1 MMNNGN
7 SILQFEN
14 RKAFRI
20 WLEINH
26 GSSNGIWIVFT
37 KGNKVFTSNDA
48 LEEAICFGWIDGLM
62 KSIDE
67 TKYKK
72 YFSRRIDKKKWSEKN
87 KAIYK
92 ELKDKGLI
100 TQFGIE
106 AYQIDDK
113 KKDVVDKNSINAAN
127 IKKLKDILSMK
138 NDILKLLENISPSR
152 QKQLAG
158 FYCEA
163 KTEETRRK
171 REEKIIEAI
180 KNNYK
185 GMLY

>member
-1 MMNNGN
+1 MVSSTGL
-7 SILQFEN
+7 ILQFEN

-26 GSSNGIWIVFT
+26 SSSYGIWIVII
-37 KGNKVFTSNDA
+37 KGNKDFTSNDA

-92 ELKDKGLI
+92 GLKEKGLI
-100 TQFGIE
+100 TEFGIE
-106 AYQIDDK
+106 AYQYN
-113 KKDVVDKNSINAAN
+113 DKNNEAIDKISVHAAN
-127 IKKLKDILSMK
+127 IKKLKDVLCME
-138 NDILKLLENISPSR
+138 NDTLKLLESTTPSR

-158 FYCEA
+158 FYCDA

-171 REEKIIEAI
+171 RKEKIIEAI

>member
-1 MMNNGN
+1 MVNSTG

-26 GSSNGIWIVFT
+26 SSSYGIWIVII
-37 KGNKVFTSNDA
+37 KGNKDFTSNDA

-92 ELKDKGLI
+92 GLKEKGLI
-100 TQFGIE
+100 TEFGIE
-106 AYQIDDK
+106 AYQDNDK
-113 KKDVVDKNSINAAN
+113 NNEAVDKNSVHAAN
-127 IKKLKDILSMK
+127 IKKLKDVLCME
-138 NDILKLLENISPSR
+138 NDTLKLLESTTPSR

-158 FYCEA
+158 FYCDA

-171 REEKIIEAI
+171 RKEKIIVAI

>member
-1 MMNNGN
+1 MNSTG
-7 SILQFEN
+7 LVFQFEN
-14 RKAFRI
+14 KKAFRI

-26 GSSNGIWIVFT
+26 SSSNGIWIVFI
-37 KGNKVFTSNDA
+37 KGNKDFTSNDA
-48 LEEAICFGWIDGLM
+48 LEEAICFGWVDGLM

-67 TKYKK
+67 IKYKK
-72 YFSRRIDKKKWSEKN
+72 YFSKRIDKKKWSEKN

-92 ELKDKGLI
+92 GLKEKGLI
-100 TQFGIE
+100 TEFGIE
-106 AYQIDDK
+106 AYQNNDK
-113 KKDVVDKNSINAAN
+113 INEAVDKNSIHAAN
-127 IKKLKDILSMK
+127 IKKLKDVLNMDSETLIFF
-138 NDILKLLENISPSR
+138 ENTSLSR

-158 FYCEA
+158 FYCDA

-171 REEKIIEAI
+171 RKEKIIVAI

>member
-1 MMNNGN
+1 MMNSTS
-7 SILQFEN
+7 SIIQFEN

-26 GSSNGIWIVFT
+26 SSLSGIWIVFS
-37 KGNKVFTSNDA
+37 KRSKDFTSNDA

-92 ELKDKGLI
+92 GLKDKGLI
-100 TQFGIE
+100 TESGIE
-106 AYQIDDK
+106 AYQTDDK
-113 KKDVVDKNSINAAN
+113 KNEVLDKNSIHAAN
-127 IKKLKDILSMK
+127 IKKLKDVLSME
-138 NDILKLLENISPSR
+138 NDTLKIFENTTPSR

-158 FYCEA
+158 FYCDA

-171 REEKIIEAI
+171 RKEKIIEAI

>member
-1 MMNNGN
+1 MNNTN
-7 SILQFEN
+7 TTLQFGN
-14 RKAFRI
+14 RKEFRK

-26 GSSNGIWIVFT
+26 SSSSGIWIVFA
-37 KGNKVFTSNDA
+37 KGNKEFTANDA

-67 TKYKK
+67 SKYRK
-72 YFSRRIDKKKWSEKN
+72 YFSRRIDKKKWSDKN

-92 ELKDKGLI
+92 RLNDEGLI
-100 TQFGIE
+100 TGLGIE
-106 AYQIDDK
+106 AYQDNDK
-113 KKDVVDKNSINAAN
+113 KKDIVDKNKLHEAN
-127 IKKLKDILSMK
+127 IQR
-138 NDILKLLENISPSR
+138 LEDVLNMESDTLRLFENSSPSR
-152 QKQLAG
+152 KKQLAG

-171 REEKIIEAI
+171 RKEKIIEAI